1 MPALMS
7 VFDPE
12 QASEVHSK
20 QDAGSNAHHRGVSR
34 RDFLATTALAGAGL
48 SVAPLAW
55 AASSDRP
62 ADNIAK
68 GENKMKKRKLGSL
81 EVSELGAGAM
91 SISANYGPPAD
102 IKQGIATLRGAF
114 ENGVTFFDTA
124 EVYGPYT
131 NEELV
136 GEALAPF
143 RDKVSIASKFG
154 FAIDGTI
161 ALNSRPEHIKKVI
174 EASLKRLK
182 TDRIDLYYQ
191 HRVDP
196 AVPIEDVA
204 GAVKELIKEGKVLHF
219 GLSEPSARTIRRAH
233 AVQPVAAIQ
242 SEYSLWTRDPEKN
255 GVLQTC
261 EELGIGFVPWAPL
274 GEGYLTGTMNHNTR
288 FDPKT
293 DFRSEFPRFSPAN
306 LAANMPMVQLLR
318 RYAEKTNAT
327 PSQVALAWLLAQ
339 KPFIVPIPGT
349 RNIDHLNENL
359 GGINVGLTAADLRD
373 IEAAFSKITIHGER
387 MSEQHMQQIDRTV

>member
-1 MPALMS
+1 M
-7 VFDPE
+7 DNT
-12 QASEVHSK
+12 K
-20 QDAGSNAHHRGVSR
+20 QGTGPNAYHGGVSR
-34 RDFLATTALAGAGL
+34 RNFLATTAMAGAVL

-62 ADNIAK
+62 ADVNIAK
-68 GENKMKKRKLGSL
+68 GDNKMKKRNLGTL
-81 EVSELGAGAM
+81 EVSALGAGCM
-91 SISANYGPPAD
+91 SISANYGPPAPN
-102 IKQGIATLRGAF
+102 KQGIATIRAAF
-114 ENGVTFFDTA
+114 EKGVTFFDTA

-196 AVPIEDVA
+196 TVPIEDVA
-204 GAVKELIKEGKVLHF
+204 GAVKDLIQEGKVLHF

-274 GEGYLTGTMNHNTR
+274 GEGYLTGTMNGNTR

-306 LAANMPMVQLLR
+306 LAANMPVVESLK
-318 RYAEKTNAT
+318 RYAEKKNAT
-327 PSQVALAWLLAQ
+327 PSQVAIAWLLAQ

-349 RNIDHLNENL
+349 RNIDHLTENS
-359 GGINVGLTAADLRD
+359 GAINIELTAADLRE
-373 IEAAFSKITIHGER
+373 IEAAFSKITIYGER
-387 MSEQHMQQIDRTV
+387 MSEQHMQQIDRAV